1 MCQERRFNFLSQLS
15 QLSITTEMD
24 IAIGIVAK
32 GSITAPRL
40 HENIRTDGSPNVVSA
55 SVITPQL
62 NAKVRNSTVSVGDEV
77 VLPETL
83 QDSPEAVL
91 SAQADKEWMETA
103 QELRNSRKRNTQ
115 QGQSC
120 LRLYTYNC

>member
-1 MCQERRFNFLSQLS
+1 
-15 QLSITTEMD
+15 MD
-24 IAIGIVAK
+24 IPNVLAIGIAAK

-40 HENIRTDGSPNVVSA
+40 YENIRTDGSPNVVSV

-62 NAKVRNSTVSVGDEV
+62 NAKVRMSTVSVGDEV

-83 QDSPEAVL
+83 QDNPEAVF
-91 SAQADKEWMETA
+91 SAEDDKEWMETA
-103 QELRNSRKRNTQ
+103 QDLFNSRKRNTQ

-120 LRLYTYNC
+120 LRL